1 MGYSWPGNVRELR
14 NIVQRLGISCSDRPV
29 RANDVIR
36 YFSDGTLSAP
46 LFPVMGDEAFLPHG
60 ADSAPPNAVKQA
72 SLHLPEQNPD
82 RTRLMETL
90 ERYGYNLSAAARAM
104 GITRATIYR
113 RMKKHGITV
122 RRRGE

>member
-1 MGYSWPGNVRELR
+1 MTGLTG
-14 NIVQRLGISCSDRPV
+14 
-29 RANDVIR
+29 
-36 YFSDGTLSAP
+36 
-46 LFPVMGDEAFLPHG
+46 GDEAFLPHG